1 MEQHPQKSIVSQ
13 SDNAISSF
21 WRLFSRK
28 NGILYHMS
36 TLVTRV
42 CPTKL
47 LTYKSWPCGDR
58 SAGPLEGNYPKQP
71 LQLWTDIAP
80 KNTLEAATCP
90 RLGHFVTSIHPNMR
104 NKFREVDR
112 PASTKEQT
120 RCVGGGVAVLDDPYH
135 SKSLQV
141 RNRSHAESQL
151 PNEAGITTVTSE
163 VPNHIILL

>member
-1 MEQHPQKSIVSQ
+1 MEHPQTSIVSQ

-21 WRLFSRK
+21 WRLFSTK
-28 NGILYHMS
+28 DGILYHMA

-58 SAGPLEGNYPKQP
+58 SAGPLEGNYLKHLKQP

-80 KNTLEAATCP
+80 KDTLEAATCP

-112 PASTKEQT
+112 PASTKEQM
-120 RCVGGGVAVLDDPYH
+120 RCGSRCSSLGRSLSHG
-135 SKSLQV
+135 KSLQIW
-141 RNRSHAESQL
+141 NGSQAESQL
-151 PNEAGITTVTSE
+151 PTEGGITYAIVT
-163 VPNHIILL
+163 ND